1 MYIGELAKLSGA
13 SAKAI
18 RHYESLGLLGR
29 VARQG
34 VYRVY
39 DTQDVQVVQWIKQ
52 AQSLGFRLAEIV
64 AAFQRDADGQLDW
77 REMSHQIELKREA
90 VRQEI
95 SRLQMLEAC
104 LTTIH
109 LEINECLSGEPL
121 AAEPSPEQA
130 KFYAFCADSQP
141 A

>member
-1 MYIGELAKLSGA
+1 MFIGELAKLSGA

-29 VARQG
+29 VERQG

-39 DTQDVQVVQWIKQ
+39 DQQDVQVVQWIKQ
-52 AQSLGFRLAEIV
+52 AQGLGFRLAEIV

-77 REMSHQIELKREA
+77 REMSRQIELKRSA
-90 VRQEI
+90 VQQEI
-95 SRLQMLEAC
+95 ARLQALEAC

-109 LEINECLSGEPL
+109 LEINECLSGAPL

-130 KFYAFCADSQP
+130 KFYAFCADAQP

>member
-29 VARQG
+29 VERQG

-39 DTQDVQVVQWIKQ
+39 GQQDVQVVQWIKQ

-77 REMSHQIELKREA
+77 REMSRQIELKRSA
-90 VRQEI
+90 VQQEVA
-95 SRLQMLEAC
+95 RLQALEAC

>member
-1 MYIGELAKLSGA
+1 MFIGELAKLSGA

-29 VARQG
+29 VERQG

-39 DTQDVQVVQWIKQ
+39 DHQDVQVVQWIKQ

-77 REMSHQIELKREA
+77 REMSRQIELKRSA
-90 VRQEI
+90 VQQEI
-95 SRLQMLEAC
+95 ARLQELEAS

-109 LEINECLSGEPL
+109 AEINECLSGEPL

-130 KFYAFCADSQP
+130 KFYAFCADTQP

>member
-29 VARQG
+29 VERQG

-39 DTQDVQVVQWIKQ
+39 DQQDVQVVQWIKQ

-77 REMSHQIELKREA
+77 REMSRQIELKRSA
-90 VRQEI
+90 VQQEI
-95 SRLQMLEAC
+95 ARLQALEAC

-109 LEINECLSGEPL
+109 REINECLSGEPL

>member
-29 VARQG
+29 VERQG

-77 REMSHQIELKREA
+77 REMSRQIELKREA
-90 VRQEI
+90 VRQEVA
-95 SRLQMLEAC
+95 RLQTLEAC

-109 LEINECLSGEPL
+109 TEINECLSGVPL
-121 AAEPSPEQA
+121 VAEPSSEQA
-130 KFYAFCADSQP
+130 KYYAFCANTQP